1 MKNLL
6 KIALF
11 LTALIIGCSAT
22 AFAKTPPGT
31 VKIGQNLYFDKTP
44 VSIIA
49 WQEYV
54 FWTAKEY
61 GKNSAEYA
69 SVLPDTAIFRATYGF
84 AFGNYQRDKENCP
97 IVGVTAEQRVAY
109 CEWRTKIVRQ
119 TQCGNV
125 VYTPATDD
133 DLAAAR
139 KSVKAKKIVFPENK
153 EGYSE
158 FSCKST
164 AQG

>member
-6 KIALF
+6 ATAFF
-11 LTALIIGCSAT
+11 LTVFIFGCSAT

-31 VKIGQNLYFDKTP
+31 VKICKNLYFDKMP

-49 WQEYV
+49 WREYV

-69 SVLPDTAIFRATYGF
+69 STLPDTAIFRAIYGF
-84 AFGNYQRDKENCP
+84 AFDKYQRDKENCP
-97 IVGVTAEQRVAY
+97 IVGVTAKQRVAY

-119 TQCGNV
+119 TQHSNV
-125 VYTPATDD
+125 VYTPATDT
-133 DLAAAR
+133 DLDTAR
-139 KSVKAKKIVFPENK
+139 KSCKAKKIVFPKNK
-153 EGYSE
+153 DGQAE
-158 FSCKST
+158 FSCV
-164 AQG
+164 ARH